1 MGGAAAL
8 KPAHRPKQQKLTRTQ
23 REERALTVTPQGG
36 LKTAKPDWAAF
47 IFLWRHW
54 AQFQCKTKKKNGG
67 DAEITVNT
75 R

>member
-1 MGGAAAL
+1 MRASS
-8 KPAHRPKQQKLTRTQ
+8 QKLDTTF
-23 REERALTVTPQGG
+23 TVMPQGG

-47 IFLWRHW
+47 IFCGGIGLSFS
-54 AQFQCKTKKKNGG
+54 AKPKKKNGG

>member
-1 MGGAAAL
+1 MHFA
-8 KPAHRPKQQKLTRTQ
+8 TRCED
-23 REERALTVTPQGG
+23 REVVEMRRRVLRRVEDEPQGG

-47 IFLWRHW
+47 IFCGGIGLSFS
-54 AQFQCKTKKKNGG
+54 AKPKKKNGG